1 MNTILNIWTLIGI
14 SFATYFI
21 VSLVYKKLG
30 INNLRTALLST
41 NGLRLLNLK
50 HILGIV
56 LFGILSYISIPEFKY
71 LVTSIEV
78 PRLPV
83 LFLFLIVFFLS
94 AIVSYLGIQN
104 ENGIRETYITHY
116 GFSNAWSYFIVRF
129 TFLLCYEFFFRGVL
143 LFMFLDFESLPIA
156 IFYSTIL
163 YVLIHI
169 FDSKKEIL
177 GAIPFG
183 IILCLFTYFTNSI
196 WYAFLIHMA
205 LLAVYEISV
214 FYYLTLKNK
223 ATL

>member
-1 MNTILNIWTLIGI
+1 MNTSLIIWMFIGV

-30 INNLRTALLST
+30 VTNLQTALISA
-41 NGLRLLNLK
+41 NGLRLINLK
-50 HILGIV
+50 HLLGIV
-56 LFGILSYISIPEFKY
+56 LFGILSYISIPELKY
-71 LVTSIEV
+71 LVCTIEV
-78 PRLPV
+78 PRLYLLI
-83 LFLFLIVFFLS
+83 LFLLVFFLT
-94 AIVSYLGIQN
+94 AFVSYFGVQKEKSIHSIQIN
-104 ENGIRETYITHY
+104 HY
-116 GFSNAWSYFIVRF
+116 SFSYAWAYFIIRF

-143 LFMFLDFESLPIA
+143 LFMFLDFSSLPLA

-183 IILCLFTYFTNSI
+183 IILCLFTYFTNSV

-205 LLAVYEISV
+205 LSAVYEISV

-223 ATL
+223 ITS